1 MRSLLV
7 NALENSKCCDN
18 ECCDIFES
26 FNCCEMGCL
35 GPFFA
40 YCGLVSVCLDLYT
53 IAKLSIFVLMEN
65 LEKEASAALDYLSR
79 ISKEAEKKFDEFLP
93 PVADRPERLHEAMR
107 YSMFAGGKRL
117 RPALVRAAFD
127 MFGGK
132 GDSVDYAMS
141 ALEMLHTFSLIHDDL
156 PCIDNDDFR
165 RGKPTSHKQFGEAT
179 AVMAGDALCIL
190 AFELMGKTGNAKA
203 IEVLAHLLG
212 TYGMIGGEMIDIE
225 CEGKKVNLEIVDYIH
240 YHKTAALIEASL
252 EVGAR
257 LAGAS
262 EGDIKIIRDY
272 GRAIGL
278 AFQIVDDILDIV
290 STTEEL
296 GKDAGSDI
304 EKGKA
309 TYPALVGLE
318 KSRERAHELYEES
331 LKALDGLKCDTTILR
346 SIAAFIITRVK

>member
-1 MRSLLV
+1 M
-7 NALENSKCCDN
+7 
-18 ECCDIFES
+18 ES
-26 FNCCEMGCL
+26 
-35 GPFFA
+35 
-40 YCGLVSVCLDLYT
+40 
-53 IAKLSIFVLMEN
+53 
-65 LEKEASAALDYLSR
+65 LEKEAAIALDYLSR
-79 ISKEAEKKFDEFLP
+79 ISKEAEQKFDEFLP
-93 PVADRPERLHEAMR
+93 SPEDRPNRLHEAMR

-127 MFGGK
+127 MFNGK
-132 GDSVDYAMS
+132 GESVHYAMS

-203 IEVLAHLLG
+203 IEILAHLLG
-212 TYGMIGGEMIDIE
+212 TFGMIGGEMIDIE
-225 CEGKKVNLEIVDYIH
+225 SEGKPADMELVDYIH

-257 LAGAS
+257 LANAS
-262 EGDIKIIRDY
+262 EEEIKTIRNY
-272 GRAIGL
+272 GRSIGL

-296 GKDAGSDI
+296 GKDVGSDI

-309 TYPALVGLE
+309 TYPALIGLE
-318 KSRERAHELYEES
+318 KSRERARELYEES
-331 LKALDGLKCDTTILR
+331 IRALDSLKQDTTILR

>member
-1 MRSLLV
+1 MAPFVGVFFYVNLV
-7 NALENSKCCDN
+7 NM
-18 ECCDIFES
+18 ES
-26 FNCCEMGCL
+26 
-35 GPFFA
+35 
-40 YCGLVSVCLDLYT
+40 
-53 IAKLSIFVLMEN
+53 
-65 LEKEASAALDYLSR
+65 LEKEAAIALDYLSR
-79 ISKEAEKKFDEFLP
+79 VSKEAEKKFDELLP
-93 PVADRPERLHEAMR
+93 PVTDQPCRLHEAMR

-117 RPALVRAAFD
+117 RPALVKAAFD

-132 GDSVDYAMS
+132 GNSVDYAMS

-156 PCIDNDDFR
+156 PCVDNDDFR

-179 AVMAGDALCIL
+179 AVMAGDALCIH
-190 AFELMGKTGNAKA
+190 AFEMMGKTGNAKA
-203 IEVLAHLLG
+203 IEILAHLLG

-225 CEGKKVNLEIVDYIH
+225 SEGKAVDLATVDYIH
-240 YHKTAALIEASL
+240 YHKTAALLEASL

-257 LAGAS
+257 LANAT
-262 EGDIKIIRDY
+262 EDEIKIIRDY
-272 GRAIGL
+272 GRSIGL

-318 KSRERAHELYEES
+318 KSRERARELYDES
-331 LKALDGLKCDTTILR
+331 IKALDGLKYDTTILR
-346 SIAAFIITRVK
+346 SVAAFIITRVK

>member
-1 MRSLLV
+1 M
-7 NALENSKCCDN
+7 
-18 ECCDIFES
+18 ES
-26 FNCCEMGCL
+26 
-35 GPFFA
+35 
-40 YCGLVSVCLDLYT
+40 
-53 IAKLSIFVLMEN
+53 
-65 LEKEASAALDYLSR
+65 LEKEAAVALDYLSR
-79 ISKEAEKKFDEFLP
+79 ISKEAEKAFDEFLP
-93 PVADRPERLHEAMR
+93 SDHDRPCRLHEAMR

-132 GDSVDYAMS
+132 GESVRYAMS

-156 PCIDNDDFR
+156 PCIDDDDFR

-190 AFELMGKTGNAKA
+190 AFEMMGKTGNAKA
-203 IEVLAHLLG
+203 IEILAHLLG
-212 TYGMIGGEMIDIE
+212 TFGMIGGEMTDIE
-225 CEGKKVNLEIVDYIH
+225 CEGKQVDLEIVDYIH

-257 LAGAS
+257 LANAS
-262 EGDIKIIRDY
+262 EEEIKAIRDY
-272 GRAIGL
+272 GRSIGL

-318 KSRERAHELYEES
+318 QSRVRARELYEES
-331 LKALDGLKCDTTILR
+331 IKALDTLKQDTEILR

>member
-1 MRSLLV
+1 M
-7 NALENSKCCDN
+7 
-18 ECCDIFES
+18 ES
-26 FNCCEMGCL
+26 
-35 GPFFA
+35 
-40 YCGLVSVCLDLYT
+40 
-53 IAKLSIFVLMEN
+53 
-65 LEKEASAALDYLSR
+65 LEKEAAIALDYLSR
-79 ISKEAEKKFDEFLP
+79 VSKEAEKKFDELLP
-93 PVADRPERLHEAMR
+93 PVTDQPCRLHEAMR

-132 GDSVDYAMS
+132 GNSVDYAMS

-156 PCIDNDDFR
+156 PCVDNDDFR

-179 AVMAGDALCIL
+179 AVMAGDALCIH
-190 AFELMGKTGNAKA
+190 AFEMMGKTGNAKA

-225 CEGKKVNLEIVDYIH
+225 SEGKAVDLATVDYIH
-240 YHKTAALIEASL
+240 YHKTAALLEASL

-257 LAGAS
+257 LANAS
-262 EGDIKIIRDY
+262 EAEIETIRNY
-272 GRAIGL
+272 GRSIGL

-309 TYPALVGLE
+309 TYPALLGLE
-318 KSRERAHELYEES
+318 KSRERARELYDES
-331 LKALDGLKCDTTILR
+331 IKALDGLKYDTTILR